1 MTSFF
6 QMLLFPMV
14 ESIVGGPATVWPRV
28 ILDFLFARPT
38 DRSLMASTTLAA
50 FFFGNNVP
58 CALALPLLELC
69 MDLKNSDPFL
79 QAVYD
84 LYNAWANTA
93 TTTRV
98 CLLRRAPR
106 APQMAQRTV
115 RTAHGYRPRRR
126 SHGARPTGFREASR
140 QRRDA
145 DETVLRHGLLPCVLI
160 V

>member
-14 ESIVGGPATVWPRV
+14 ESIVGGPATAWPRV

-69 MDLKNSDPFL
+69 MDLNNSDPFL

-98 CLLRRAPR
+98 CAFYDVRLAHHRWLNAPYG
-106 APQMAQRTV
+106 PH
-115 RTAHGYRPRRR
+115 TAIDPAEG
-126 SHGARPTGFREASR
+126 PTGSVLLGFE
-140 QRRDA
+140 RRPDNVA
-145 DETVLRHGLLPCVLI
+145 MRTRLFYARVMNHVF
-160 V
+160 